1 MKQRIVTKNFVCA
14 FISLM
19 CNSFCTYIL
28 MSTMAEYVTS
38 FGKAASIGGLITG
51 LFIVG
56 ALFSRLYSGRGLEK
70 HGWKKIGMVFSIIFL
85 AACALYSF
93 APNLTALALIRFVH
107 GFGSG
112 ALMNAILIIG
122 VSEIPKE
129 RYGEGTGY
137 FMMSTSLGVAIGPF
151 MGGLIYDNFGG
162 SGCFIASTICC
173 LVIVIFLAMT
183 DTRSV
188 DPWYQRQETLKEE
201 NNKVMSSDG
210 RADTGIKKRFD
221 INDYVEV
228 RAIPVSFCILFLCF
242 GYSAM
247 MSFYRLYAQFT
258 GLERQFRS
266 FFIIYALM
274 LIVSRPA
281 AGKIQ
286 DRWGDNAVCYPCIT
300 AQAVGLFLVAWKPC
314 MLTIVICALF
324 GALGYGTLN
333 SVLNVIVNRN
343 VTDER
348 RSFAI
353 STYWAFSDLGLGVA
367 PAILGLI
374 ASVSDYRVLFYAAA
388 FISLAALPTYFLVW
402 GRSLKRKG

>member
-1 MKQRIVTKNFVCA
+1 MMKERIVTKNFVCA
-14 FISLM
+14 FIALM

-38 FGKAASIGGLITG
+38 FGKAASVGGLITG

-70 HGWKKIGMVFSIIFL
+70 HGWKRIGMVFSIIFL

-93 APNLTALALIRFVH
+93 APNLTALAAIRFVH

-122 VSEIPKE
+122 LSEIPKS

-183 DTRSV
+183 DTRKV
-188 DPWYQRQETLKEE
+188 DPWYQRQEIEE
-201 NNKVMSSDG
+201 
-210 RADTGIKKRFD
+210 TPEKKTFS
-221 INDYVEV
+221 IHNYLEV

-286 DRWGDNAVCYPCIT
+286 DRFGDDAVCYPCII
-300 AQAVGLFLVAWKPC
+300 AQALGLFLVAWRPC

-333 SVLNVIVNRN
+333 SVFNVIVNRN
-343 VTDER
+343 VSDER

-353 STYWAFSDLGLGVA
+353 STYWAFSDLGLGIA
-367 PAILGLI
+367 PAILGII
-374 ASVSDYRVLFYAAA
+374 ATASDYRVLFYAAA
-388 FISLAALPTYFLVW
+388 LISFAALPTYFLVW
-402 GRSLKRKG
+402 GRKGAGKNVR